1 MEYCYVNTVVSFLF
15 VKTSAN
21 TFNLMILLSLNGIS
35 IYYFLVGMKDTY
47 VIFAYAFRN
56 SKFK

>member
-1 MEYCYVNTVVSFLF
+1 MNTVVSFLF

-47 VIFAYAFRN
+47 VTLHMLSEI
-56 SKFK
+56 